1 MREVVLDTETTGLDP
16 EAGHRIVEIACLELV
31 QRVPTGKIFHSYVDP
46 ERDMPDEAFQVHGLS
61 EEFLSTQPRFAEI
74 AAEFLSFVEDA
85 DLVIHNADFDM
96 KFLNAELARLNQGPL
111 SDVRVRDTLEMARRR
126 FPGVQVSLDALCRRF
141 GIDNSGRVTHGARLD
156 VELLTEVYLE
166 LTGGRQ
172 PGLGLAAGTAGA
184 ASSGAA
190 RCRARP
196 ARPHAPTQEESEAH
210 GEFLKGLN
218 KPLWMSGRE

>member
-31 QRVPTGKIFHSYVDP
+31 NRLPTGKIFHSYVDP
-46 ERDMPDEAFQVHGLS
+46 ERDMPDEAFQIHGLS
-61 EEFLSTQPRFAEI
+61 AEFLSTQPRFAEI
-74 AAEFLSFVEDA
+74 AAEFLSFVENA

-126 FPGVQVSLDALCRRF
+126 FPGAQVSLDALCRRF
-141 GIDNSGRVTHGARLD
+141 GIGDSVRVTHGARLD

-172 PGLGLAAGTAGA
+172 PGLGLAAATAGA

-190 RCRARP
+190 RCPARP
-196 ARPHAPTQEESEAH
+196 ARPHAPTPEEIEAH
-210 GEFLKGLN
+210 GGFLKRLN
-218 KPLWMSGRE
+218 KPIWMSGRE